1 MKLHKIHL
9 SKFSFICQ
17 KCNQNHKVNI
27 SNQVGNSV
35 VGKKINKAANAFVEA
50 Q

>member
-17 KCNQNHKVNI
+17 KCNQSHKVSI
-27 SNQVGNSV
+27 LNQVGNSV
-35 VGKKINKAANAFVEA
+35 VGKKISKAANVFVET